1 MWNLKKKLRKGDQ
14 ISGYQRW
21 KREGGG
27 IEGRWS
33 KVQTNSCKRNISKY
47 DVCHIQ
53 YSVIVVNTAV

>member
-1 MWNLKKKLRKGDQ
+1 MESKKKTTQ
-14 ISGYQRW
+14 
-21 KREGGG
+21 KRRSNVWLPKVEERGRG

-33 KVQTNSCKRNISKY
+33 KVQTNSCKINISKY